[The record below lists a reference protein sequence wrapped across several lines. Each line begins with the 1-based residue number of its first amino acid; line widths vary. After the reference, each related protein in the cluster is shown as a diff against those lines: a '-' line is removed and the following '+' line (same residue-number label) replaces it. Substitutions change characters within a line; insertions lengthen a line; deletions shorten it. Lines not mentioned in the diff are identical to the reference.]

1 MSYKS
6 KSRTT
11 SSFSL
16 VIHPVSSLILLDQ
29 TVLSWVRLGEY
40 DGSDS
45 SENCGKNHKI
55 SDFYPHLV
63 LSLVH
68 DVLIDSVWY
77 LINTCK
83 VFIMNQ
89 NSLIQSIRSVGGD
102 IPEYWS
108 IFCLQKVLLKG
119 QNFVNHKIHIVH
131 VVHVVHVV
139 SKALVELTHTDK
151 HLEF

>member
-1 MSYKS
+1 M
-6 KSRTT
+6 
-11 SSFSL
+11 
-16 VIHPVSSLILLDQ
+16 
-29 TVLSWVRLGEY
+29 
-40 DGSDS
+40 
-45 SENCGKNHKI
+45 
-55 SDFYPHLV
+55 
-63 LSLVH
+63 
-68 DVLIDSVWY
+68 LIDSVWY